1 MAGLQGYNISTQ
13 ILTLYPDLLTF
24 AVLLNPHT
32 ILQATSTGVRKS
44 RNKANNAR
52 YAQCKMTGS
61 ARTLL
66 LVVKSISIFNGDHLC
81 YLVSIDSILVWLFI
95 HAGTNLVSFPD
106 PQNGLGT
113 RLLLIQPHP
122 RPASHTEARAQ
133 SRNEVRSKQKCLI
146 ASSYGV
152 RIRKVRSVLLAP
164 LGGVRAA
171 AATTRAGATL

>member
-1 MAGLQGYNISTQ
+1 MQ

-24 AVLLNPHT
+24 VACSQTLASESLETKLSTLCTVQNDAHASVEF
-32 ILQATSTGVRKS
+32 ATQPDMHLASLPGI
-44 RNKANNAR
+44 AL
-52 YAQCKMTGS
+52 
-61 ARTLL
+61 TLF

-152 RIRKVRSVLLAP
+152 CIRQVRSVLLAP

-171 AATTRAGATL
+171 AAATRAGATL